1 MPFNLVVLY
10 CYLTLLKNRD
20 FIKGDIGRKLILQ
33 TIDVNELA
41 VEFFLVLVELL
52 ELMLPLLLVLLY
64 APCQAV
70 ELWSSRVDAEA
81 FTSFLV
87 VILYKNVDVVHV
99 GLLVY

>member
-1 MPFNLVVLY
+1 MPFNLVVIY
-10 CYLTLLKNRD
+10 CYLTLLKNSD

-33 TIDVNELA
+33 TIDVDELA
-41 VEFFLVLVELL
+41 VELFLVLVELI
-52 ELMLPLLLVLLY
+52 ERMLPLLFVLLY
-64 APCQAV
+64 APCLAV
-70 ELWSSRVDAEA
+70 ELWSCRMEAEA

>member
-1 MPFNLVVLY
+1 MALLSLNRDF
-10 CYLTLLKNRD
+10 TLLKDSD
-20 FIKGDIGRKLILQ
+20 FVERHIGRKLVLQ
-33 TIDVNELA
+33 AVDVDELA
-41 VEFFLVLVELL
+41 VELFLVLVELL

-87 VILYKNVDVVHV
+87 VILYKIDDVVNV